1 MCIGED
7 IKTKKNKE
15 EIKEEINENF
25 LEKTENEIKPK
36 FSEQTDLEDFTDP
49 IIEIKKDS
57 SNKVDENR
65 EAQNLDEENSQKKP
79 NSLVQKFIKKVSSI
93 KIFNLTKKKKVN
105 ENDNLQDTD
114 HSMDFLEKEDVTSNK
129 EIVKKKDEKI
139 VINEEQQEKM
149 PEITEPSSDLEEKKP
164 EIEEKKVQT
173 KSEKVENPT
182 ETNKDEEKNVQI
194 QSEMSGLDDKKDEK
208 KSKDDEDLDIPSFLR
223 NQSN

>member
-1 MCIGED
+1 
-7 IKTKKNKE
+7 
-15 EIKEEINENF
+15 
-25 LEKTENEIKPK
+25 
-36 FSEQTDLEDFTDP
+36 DFTDP

-208 KSKDDEDLDIPSFLR
+208 KS
-223 NQSN
+223 

>member
-1 MCIGED
+1 MI
-7 IKTKKNKE
+7 
-15 EIKEEINENF
+15 
-25 LEKTENEIKPK
+25 
-36 FSEQTDLEDFTDP
+36 Q
-49 IIEIKKDS
+49 
-57 SNKVDENR
+57 DEMMN
-65 EAQNLDEENSQKKP
+65 
-79 NSLVQKFIKKVSSI
+79 
-93 KIFNLTKKKKVN
+93 
-105 ENDNLQDTD
+105 
-114 HSMDFLEKEDVTSNK
+114 
-129 EIVKKKDEKI
+129 
-139 VINEEQQEKM
+139 NEEQQEKM